1 MVQWLMICRTYMY
14 NATSPIWCS
23 IFSLSSP
30 GRWDFPRI
38 HALALRNLN
47 HLSLPLVDRIVLYT
61 NCSVSF
67 EHLLP
72 LYVELCTREASLSLE
87 ESVRLGFDLI
97 APISQVRESLLKG
110 EGKTEATD
118 VTLGTAVADVPK
130 TWIRDQIRDRL
141 NLTQDISL
149 MIDTQ
154 KHHCLLHHEV
164 QSSFVFS
171 LGRWGFIYQKKPKIL
186 IPTFSY
192 FY

>member
-1 MVQWLMICRTYMY
+1 M
-14 NATSPIWCS
+14 
-23 IFSLSSP
+23 SSP

-38 HALALRNLN
+38 HALALHNLN

-87 ESVRLGFDLI
+87 ESVRLGFDLV

-118 VTLGTAVADVPK
+118 VTLSAAVADVPK

-141 NLTQDISL
+141 NLTQDISSI
-149 MIDTQ
+149 IDTQ
-154 KHHCLLHHEV
+154 KRHCLLHHEV
-164 QSSFVFS
+164 QSLFVFS
-171 LGRWGFIYQKKPKIL
+171 FDR
-186 IPTFSY
+186 
-192 FY
+192 

>member
-1 MVQWLMICRTYMY
+1 
-14 NATSPIWCS
+14 
-23 IFSLSSP
+23 
-30 GRWDFPRI
+30 
-38 HALALRNLN
+38 
-47 HLSLPLVDRIVLYT
+47 VDRIVLYT

-87 ESVRLGFDLI
+87 ESVRLGFDLM

-130 TWIRDQIRDRL
+130 KWIRDQIRDRL

-171 LGRWGFIYQKKPKIL
+171 LGR
-186 IPTFSY
+186 
-192 FY
+192 